1 MFYRDLETR
10 AEGEIFKS
18 DKTQTAS
25 ILTGLKSSSSCK
37 LIDKVIFKVIFKLK
51 FM

>member
-1 MFYRDLETR
+1 MRAGAFYYDLKTR

-25 ILTGLKSSSSCK
+25 ILTSL
-37 LIDKVIFKVIFKLK
+37 FKPRNSNLMFT
-51 FM
+51 